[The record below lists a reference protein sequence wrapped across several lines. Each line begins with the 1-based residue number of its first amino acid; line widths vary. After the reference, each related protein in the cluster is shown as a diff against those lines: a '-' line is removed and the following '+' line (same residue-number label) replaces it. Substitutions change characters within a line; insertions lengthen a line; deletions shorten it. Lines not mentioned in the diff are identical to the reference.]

1 MTTATLPDVDVL
13 DQLDYDYTLPCE
25 FDSDDGDCTDAAEWR
40 MVLVITITHTLGDG
54 AVAML
59 YCAAHRDVLA
69 DHLRGCGDCR
79 HLYRITSVEP
89 L

>member
-1 MTTATLPDVDVL
+1 MTALLPDVDVL
-13 DQLDYDYTLPCE
+13 DQLDWEHMPPCE
-25 FDSDDGDCTDAAEWR
+25 FESVTVDSCAAPACWR
-40 MVLVITITHTLGDG
+40 VVITITHTLGDG